1 LQKQYSAKE
10 MLDKL
15 VSFKT
20 VSLDSNLE
28 MINFIQDYLNSYGI
42 DSHLVFNNLK
52 TKANLYAQIGP
63 NVEGGILL
71 SGHTDVVPIE
81 GQSWTSDPFR
91 LIEKNGR
98 LYGRGSCDMKG
109 FNALILAAIPTMM
122 KVKLQKP
129 IQIAF
134 SYDEEVGCLGAPA
147 MINKI
152 RVTLPKAAAVIVGEP
167 TMMNTVNG
175 HKTSIGLK
183 THVRGFEVHSSLMH
197 NGVSAVMNAGKL
209 VSWVSEQTE
218 KNKAMEIQ
226 EENRKF
232 DPPFT
237 TLHVGVINGGT
248 AGNITAKDCRFSLD
262 IRCLP
267 SESSKAWVKKYEEY
281 AKIVEAQMQTTN
293 TTSYINIEKA
303 HFVPGLKPEVNGFA
317 EALVRQITRQNNTEM
332 VSYGTEAGQFQEAG
346 YSTIICGPGSIKQA
360 HQANEYIDVLQLKKG
375 ELFISELI
383 KSVC

>member
-28 MINFIQDYLNSYGI
+28 MIKFIQDYLNSYGI

-232 DPPFT
+232 EPPFT

-267 SESSKAWVKKYEEY
+267 SESSKAWVKKYEKY

-303 HFVPGLKPEVNGFA
+303 HFVPGLQPEVNGFA

-360 HQANEYIDVLQLKKG
+360 HQANEYIDVSQLKKG

>member
-1 LQKQYSAKE
+1 MQKQYSAKE

-209 VSWVSEQTE
+209 VSWVSEKTE
-218 KNKAMEIQ
+218 KNKAMEVQ

-232 DPPFT
+232 EPPFT
-237 TLHVGVINGGT
+237 TLHVDVINGGT

-281 AKIVEAQMQTTN
+281 AEIVEAQMQTTN
-293 TTSYINIEKA
+293 TKSYINIEKA
-303 HFVPGLKPEVNGFA
+303 HFVPGLQPEVNGFA

>member
-28 MINFIQDYLNSYGI
+28 MIKFIQDYLKSYGI

-122 KVKLQKP
+122 MVKLQKP

-218 KNKAMEIQ
+218 KNKAMKVQ

-232 DPPFT
+232 EPPFT

-281 AKIVEAQMQTTN
+281 AEIVEAQMQTTN
-293 TTSYINIEKA
+293 TKSYINIEKA
-303 HFVPGLKPEVNGFA
+303 HFVPGLQPEVNGFA

>member
-1 LQKQYSAKE
+1 

-122 KVKLQKP
+122 MVKLQKP

-232 DPPFT
+232 EPPFT

-281 AKIVEAQMQTTN
+281 AEIVEAQMQTTN
-293 TTSYINIEKA
+293 TKSYINIEKA
-303 HFVPGLKPEVNGFA
+303 HFVPGLQPEVNGFA

>member
-1 LQKQYSAKE
+1 MQKQYSAKE

-122 KVKLQKP
+122 MVKLQKP

-218 KNKAMEIQ
+218 KNKAMKVQ

-232 DPPFT
+232 EPPFT

-281 AKIVEAQMQTTN
+281 AEIVEAQMQTTN
-293 TTSYINIEKA
+293 TKSYINIEKA
-303 HFVPGLKPEVNGFA
+303 HFVPGLQPEVNGFA

-360 HQANEYIDVLQLKKG
+360 HQANEYIDVSQLKKG

>member
-1 LQKQYSAKE
+1 MQKQYSAKE

-28 MINFIQDYLNSYGI
+28 MIKFIQDYLNSYGI

-281 AKIVEAQMQTTN
+281 AEIVEAQMQTTN
-293 TTSYINIEKA
+293 TKSYINIEKA
-303 HFVPGLKPEVNGFA
+303 HFVPGLQPEVNGFA

>member
-1 LQKQYSAKE
+1 MQKQYSAKE

-28 MINFIQDYLNSYGI
+28 MIKFIQDYLNSYGI

-218 KNKAMEIQ
+218 KNKAMKVQ

-232 DPPFT
+232 EPPFT

-281 AKIVEAQMQTTN
+281 AEIVEAQMQTTN
-293 TTSYINIEKA
+293 TKSYINIEKA
-303 HFVPGLKPEVNGFA
+303 HFVPGLQPEVNGFA

>member
-1 LQKQYSAKE
+1 MQKQYSAKE

-28 MINFIQDYLNSYGI
+28 MIKFIQDYLNSYGI
-42 DSHLVFNNLK
+42 NSHLIFNNLK

-109 FNALILAAIPTMM
+109 FNALVLAAIPTMM

-360 HQANEYIDVLQLKKG
+360 HQANEYMDASQLKKG

>member
-1 LQKQYSAKE
+1 MQKQYSVKE

-28 MINFIQDYLNSYGI
+28 MIKFIQDYLNSYGI
-42 DSHLVFNNLK
+42 DSHLVFNNLE

-218 KNKAMEIQ
+218 KNKAMKVQ

-232 DPPFT
+232 EPPFT

-281 AKIVEAQMQTTN
+281 AEIVEAQMQTTN
-293 TTSYINIEKA
+293 TKSYINIEKA
-303 HFVPGLKPEVNGFA
+303 HFVPGLQPEVNGFA

>member
-28 MINFIQDYLNSYGI
+28 MIKFIQDYLKSYGI

-209 VSWVSEQTE
+209 VSWVSKQTE

-232 DPPFT
+232 EPPFT

-281 AKIVEAQMQTTN
+281 AEIVEAQMQTTN
-293 TTSYINIEKA
+293 TKSYINIEKA
-303 HFVPGLKPEVNGFA
+303 HFVPGLQPEVNGFA

>member
-1 LQKQYSAKE
+1 MQKQYSAKE

-218 KNKAMEIQ
+218 KNKAMKVQ

-232 DPPFT
+232 EPPFT

-281 AKIVEAQMQTTN
+281 AEIVEAQMQTTN
-293 TTSYINIEKA
+293 TKSYINIEKA
-303 HFVPGLKPEVNGFA
+303 HFVPGLQPEVNGFA

>member
-1 LQKQYSAKE
+1 

-122 KVKLQKP
+122 MVKLQKP

-218 KNKAMEIQ
+218 KNKAMKVQ

-232 DPPFT
+232 EPPFT

-281 AKIVEAQMQTTN
+281 AEIVEAQMQTTN
-293 TTSYINIEKA
+293 TKSYINIEKA
-303 HFVPGLKPEVNGFA
+303 HFVPGLQPEVNGFA
-317 EALVRQITRQNNTEM
+317 EALVRQITRQNKTEM

-360 HQANEYIDVLQLKKG
+360 HQANEYIDVSQLKKG

>member
-1 LQKQYSAKE
+1 MQKQYSVKE

-28 MINFIQDYLNSYGI
+28 MIKFIQDYLNSYGI
-42 DSHLVFNNLK
+42 DSHLVFNNLE

-122 KVKLQKP
+122 MVKLQKP

-218 KNKAMEIQ
+218 KNKAMKVQ

-232 DPPFT
+232 EPPFT

-281 AKIVEAQMQTTN
+281 AEIVEAQMQTTN
-293 TTSYINIEKA
+293 TKSYINIEKA
-303 HFVPGLKPEVNGFA
+303 HFVPGLQPEVNGFA

>member
-1 LQKQYSAKE
+1 

-28 MINFIQDYLNSYGI
+28 MIKFIQDYLNSYGI

-109 FNALILAAIPTMM
+109 FNALILVAIPTMM

-232 DPPFT
+232 EPPFT

-267 SESSKAWVKKYEEY
+267 SESSKAWVKKYEKY

-303 HFVPGLKPEVNGFA
+303 HFVPGLQPEVNGFA

-332 VSYGTEAGQFQEAG
+332 VSYGTEAGQFQAAG

-360 HQANEYIDVLQLKKG
+360 HQANEYIDVSQLKKG

>member
-1 LQKQYSAKE
+1 

-28 MINFIQDYLNSYGI
+28 MIKFIQDYLNSYGI
-42 DSHLVFNNLK
+42 NSHLVFNNLK

-209 VSWVSEQTE
+209 VSWVSKQTE

-232 DPPFT
+232 EPPFT

-267 SESSKAWVKKYEEY
+267 SESSKAWVNKYEEY

>member
-28 MINFIQDYLNSYGI
+28 MIKFIQDYLNSYGI

-109 FNALILAAIPTMM
+109 FNALVLAAIPSMI

-218 KNKAMEIQ
+218 KNKAMKVQ

-232 DPPFT
+232 EPPFT

-360 HQANEYIDVLQLKKG
+360 HQANEYIDVSQLKKG

>member
-1 LQKQYSAKE
+1 MQKQYSAKE

-28 MINFIQDYLNSYGI
+28 MIKFIQDYLKSYGI

-122 KVKLQKP
+122 MVKLQKP

-209 VSWVSEQTE
+209 VSWVSKQTE

-232 DPPFT
+232 EPPFT

-267 SESSKAWVKKYEEY
+267 SESSKAWVNKYEEY

-317 EALVRQITRQNNTEM
+317 EALVRQITRQNKTEM

-346 YSTIICGPGSIKQA
+346 YSTIICGSVGSL
-360 HQANEYIDVLQLKKG
+360 HLSFHYFCVFFV
-375 ELFISELI
+375 FIYPSFTTFGW
-383 KSVC
+383 

>member
-1 LQKQYSAKE
+1 MQKQYSAKE

-28 MINFIQDYLNSYGI
+28 MIKFIQEYLNSYGI
-42 DSHLVFNNLK
+42 NSHLVFNNLK

-81 GQSWTSDPFR
+81 GQSWASDPFR
-91 LIEKNGR
+91 LIEKNDR

-109 FNALILAAIPTMM
+109 FNALILVAIPTMM

-152 RVTLPKAAAVIVGEP
+152 RVTLPKVAAVIVGEP

-218 KNKAMEIQ
+218 KNKAMEIR

-232 DPPFT
+232 EPPFT

-267 SESSKAWVKKYEEY
+267 SESSKAWVNKYEEY

-293 TTSYINIEKA
+293 SSSYINIEKA
-303 HFVPGLKPEVNGFA
+303 HFVPGLQPEVNGFA
-317 EALVRQITRQNNTEM
+317 EALVRQITRQNKTEM

-360 HQANEYIDVLQLKKG
+360 HQANEYIDVSQLKKG

>member
-1 LQKQYSAKE
+1 

-218 KNKAMEIQ
+218 KNKAMKVQ

-232 DPPFT
+232 EPPFT

-281 AKIVEAQMQTTN
+281 AEIVEAQMQTTN
-293 TTSYINIEKA
+293 TKSYINIEKA
-303 HFVPGLKPEVNGFA
+303 HFVPGLQPEVNGFA

-360 HQANEYIDVLQLKKG
+360 HQANEYMDASQLKKG

>member
-218 KNKAMEIQ
+218 KNKAMKVQ

-232 DPPFT
+232 EPPFT

-281 AKIVEAQMQTTN
+281 AEIVEAQMQTTN
-293 TTSYINIEKA
+293 TKSYINIEKA
-303 HFVPGLKPEVNGFA
+303 HFVPGLQPEVNGFA

>member
-209 VSWVSEQTE
+209 VSWVSKQTE

-232 DPPFT
+232 EPPFT

-281 AKIVEAQMQTTN
+281 AEIVEAQMQTTN
-293 TTSYINIEKA
+293 TKSYINIEKA
-303 HFVPGLKPEVNGFA
+303 HFVPGLQPEVNGFA

>member
-1 LQKQYSAKE
+1 

-28 MINFIQDYLNSYGI
+28 MIKFIQDYLNSYGI
-42 DSHLVFNNLK
+42 NSHLVFNNLK

-209 VSWVSEQTE
+209 VNWVSEQTE

-232 DPPFT
+232 EPPFT

-360 HQANEYIDVLQLKKG
+360 HQANEYMDASQLKKG

-383 KSVC
+383 KSLC

>member
-1 LQKQYSAKE
+1 MQKQYSAKE

-28 MINFIQDYLNSYGI
+28 MIKFIQDYLNSYGI

-109 FNALILAAIPTMM
+109 FNALVLAAIPSMI

-360 HQANEYIDVLQLKKG
+360 HQANEYMDASQLKKG

>member
-209 VSWVSEQTE
+209 VSWVSKQTE

-232 DPPFT
+232 EPPFT

-281 AKIVEAQMQTTN
+281 AEIVEAQMQTTN
-293 TTSYINIEKA
+293 TKSYINIEKA

-360 HQANEYIDVLQLKKG
+360 HQANEYIDVSQLDKG

>member
-71 SGHTDVVPIE
+71 CGHTDVVPIE

-209 VSWVSEQTE
+209 VSWVSKQTE

-232 DPPFT
+232 EPPFT

-281 AKIVEAQMQTTN
+281 AEIVEAQMQTTN
-293 TTSYINIEKA
+293 TKSYINIEKA
-303 HFVPGLKPEVNGFA
+303 HFVPGLQPEVNGFA

>member
-1 LQKQYSAKE
+1 MQKQYSAKE

-218 KNKAMEIQ
+218 KNKAMKVQ

-232 DPPFT
+232 EPPFT

-267 SESSKAWVKKYEEY
+267 SESSKAWVNKYEEY

-293 TTSYINIEKA
+293 TKSYINIEKA
-303 HFVPGLKPEVNGFA
+303 HFVPGLQPEVNGFA

>member
-1 LQKQYSAKE
+1 

-232 DPPFT
+232 EPPFT

-317 EALVRQITRQNNTEM
+317 EALVRQITRQNKTEM

-360 HQANEYIDVLQLKKG
+360 HQANEYIDVSQLKKG